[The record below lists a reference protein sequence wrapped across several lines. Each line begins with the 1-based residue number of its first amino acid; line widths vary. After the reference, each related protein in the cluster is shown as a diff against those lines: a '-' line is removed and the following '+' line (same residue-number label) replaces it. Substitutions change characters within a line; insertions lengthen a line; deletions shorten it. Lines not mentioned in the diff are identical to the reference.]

1 MGMSALMAQD
11 WRVVTADAA
20 VPPEAVLESL
30 LEVAV
35 ESSVD
40 VSADVLVLES
50 SVLVALEDAS
60 ADDDEPT
67 DVETAACWEADDDVV
82 VPMEPS

>member
-1 MGMSALMAQD
+1 MAQD

-20 VPPEAVLESL
+20 VPPEAVL
-30 LEVAV
+30 